1 MDAPG
6 EDLRNQLAAL
16 RARVQELEAAEQALR
31 ESELRFRQVAETIR
45 QVFYITSADHR
56 VIHYVSP
63 AYEEVWGRTCASL
76 YDNPLSWVESIHPE
90 DRGRVLEGLPTGQ
103 GHGEYWFEYRM
114 VRPDGAVR
122 WISDRAFELR
132 DETGA
137 PYRIVGVA
145 DDITERRRLEEQ
157 LREAQRMEA
166 IGQLARG
173 VAHDF
178 NNLLTVVL
186 ANASLVRGTMSH
198 QDTNQLRLQE
208 LEEAARRAAELVQ
221 KLLGF
226 TRDSTP
232 SLQDVDLRTVLE
244 DSGMLLRAALG
255 ASIEVEIQTPESPA
269 VVLADRSELG
279 RVLLNLSVNA
289 RDAMPLGGRLVLAL
303 RERSIGPA
311 EVGVHL
317 SRREGAFVCLSVEDT
332 GTGIS
337 AEILPRIFEP
347 FFTTKEPG
355 YGSGL
360 GLALVFGIV
369 RLHGGWIECASQ
381 VGRGTR
387 FEIFLPR
394 PAGGVAPTG

>member
-1 MDAPG
+1 MDAEG
-6 EDLRNQLAAL
+6 EDLRSQVAAL
-16 RARVQELEAAEQALR
+16 RARVKELEATERALR

-63 AYEEVWGRTCASL
+63 AYEQTWGRTCASL
-76 YDNPLSWVESIHPE
+76 YDNPFAWVESIHPE
-90 DRGRVLEGLPTGQ
+90 DRGRVLEGLEAGQ
-103 GHGEYWFEYRM
+103 GGGEYWFEYRM
-114 VRPDGAVR
+114 VRPDGSVR

-145 DDITERRRLEEQ
+145 DDITQRRRLEEQ

-166 IGQLARG
+166 IGQLAGG

-186 ANASLVRGTMSH
+186 SNASLLGGSLSH
-198 QDTNQLRLQE
+198 QDPNLLRLQE
-208 LEEAARRAAELVQ
+208 IEGAARRGAELVK

-226 TRDSTP
+226 TRDWTP
-232 SLQDVDLRTVLE
+232 SLQDVDLRTVVE
-244 DSGMLLRAALG
+244 DSAMLLRAALG
-255 ASIEVEIQTPESPA
+255 ASIQVEIQTPTSPA
-269 VVLADRSELG
+269 LVLADPSELG

-289 RDAMPLGGRLVLAL
+289 RDAMPLGGRLTLAV
-303 RERSIGPA
+303 RERSIDPA
-311 EVGVHL
+311 EVGVHV
-317 SRREGAFVCLSVEDT
+317 SRRAGAFVCLSVEDT
-332 GTGIS
+332 GTGIPT
-337 AEILPRIFEP
+337 EILPRIFEP

-355 YGSGL
+355 QGSGL
-360 GLALVFGIV
+360 GLAVVFGIV
-369 RLHGGWIECASQ
+369 RQHGGWIECTSQ
-381 VGRGTR
+381 VGRGTK

-394 PAGGVAPTG
+394 HRAAAAEG

>member
-6 EDLRNQLAAL
+6 EDLRSQLAAI
-16 RARVQELEAAEQALR
+16 RARVQELEAAEHALR

-63 AYEEVWGRTCASL
+63 AYEQTWGRTCASL

-90 DRGRVLEGLPTGQ
+90 DRGRVLEGLATGQ
-103 GHGEYWFEYRM
+103 GGGEYWFEYRM
-114 VRPDGAVR
+114 VRPDGSVR

-132 DETGA
+132 DKTGA
-137 PYRIVGVA
+137 PYRVVGVA

-166 IGQLARG
+166 IGQLAGG

-186 ANASLVRGTMSH
+186 ANASVLGRSLSQ
-198 QDTNQLRLQE
+198 QDPDLLRLQE
-208 LEEAARRAAELVQ
+208 IEGAARRGAELVK

-226 TRDSTP
+226 TRDWTP
-232 SLQDVDLRTVLE
+232 SLQAVDLRAVLE
-244 DSGMLLRAALG
+244 DGGMLVRAAVG

-269 VVLADRSELG
+269 LVLADPSELG

-289 RDAMPLGGRLVLAL
+289 RDAMPLGGRLRFVV
-303 RERSIGPA
+303 RERSLAPA
-311 EVGVHL
+311 EVGVHI
-317 SRREGAFVCLSVEDT
+317 SRRVGAFVCLSVEDT
-332 GTGIS
+332 GTGIP
-337 AEILPRIFEP
+337 AEIVPRIFEP
-347 FFTTKEPG
+347 FFTTKGPG
-355 YGSGL
+355 QGSGL
-360 GLALVFGIV
+360 GLAVVFGII
-369 RLHGGWIECASQ
+369 RQHGGWIECTSQ
-381 VGRGTR
+381 VGRGTQ
-387 FEIFLPR
+387 FEIFLPCHR
-394 PAGGVAPTG
+394 VAAEG